1 MNENHLIYELKNGS
15 EPAFNLLVKTYKNMV
30 FNTVL
35 GIVQQFQ
42 EAEDVSQEVFIQV
55 YQSIEGFRSE
65 AKLSTWIYR
74 IAITKSLDFE
84 RTKKAKKRINLFK
97 NMIGLEK
104 SVEELVPDFNHPG
117 ISLDKKE
124 DAIML
129 FKAIKKLPENQCV
142 AFVLIKT
149 EGLSYAEVAKILNV
163 SEKAIE
169 GLMHRA
175 KDNLRKTLSK
185 HYTDSN

>member
-1 MNENHLIYELKNGS
+1 
-15 EPAFNLLVKTYKNMV
+15 
-30 FNTVL
+30 
-35 GIVQQFQ
+35 
-42 EAEDVSQEVFIQV
+42 
-55 YQSIEGFRSE
+55 
-65 AKLSTWIYR
+65 
-74 IAITKSLDFE
+74 
-84 RTKKAKKRINLFK
+84 
-97 NMIGLEK
+97 
-104 SVEELVPDFNHPG
+104 
-117 ISLDKKE
+117 
-124 DAIML
+124 ML